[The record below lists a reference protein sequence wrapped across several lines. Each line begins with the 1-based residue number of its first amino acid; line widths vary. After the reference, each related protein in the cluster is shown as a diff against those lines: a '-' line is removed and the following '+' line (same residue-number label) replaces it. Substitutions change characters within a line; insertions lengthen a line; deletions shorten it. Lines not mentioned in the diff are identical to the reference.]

1 MAKEDKHIK
10 KNDKRY
16 ARELLQATI
25 DSLPDEIH
33 VMEAVRNEQ
42 GRIIDFRWLLMN
54 RAAIEKFGDL
64 TGDLLRAHHPAVLD
78 ESIFEGF
85 KQVAETG
92 IPLQYEKHHHDE
104 DVDVWVHQSV
114 AKLNDGIVNTTRV
127 VTENKKTV
135 LASEKRLMDLNENL
149 GQQVK
154 KRTKELTRLKGDQE
168 KEILNAIIF
177 TQEQERARISE
188 GLHDGVAQLLYAAQ
202 SRLQLVK
209 PGNTEKELKEALH
222 ILTEAIQETRKVSFE
237 LMPPVLRDYGL
248 EVCLKTLADRIAGGK
263 LLLLWDIN
271 IPGRL
276 PEKLEITIYRIV
288 QEILNN
294 ILKHAGATVTRLSL
308 RLAGKYLYL
317 KVTDNGCGFALKR
330 SKSAYTGTGLQS
342 IRNRVKLLNGKIS
355 ISSTPGHG
363 TNIESQLPLRGG

>member
-1 MAKEDKHIK
+1 MAKEDNHITK
-10 KNDKRY
+10 DKRY
-16 ARELLQATI
+16 PRELLQATVN
-25 DSLPDEIH
+25 SLPDEIH
-33 VMEAVRNEQ
+33 VMEAVRNKQ
-42 GRIIDFRWLLMN
+42 GGIIDFRWLLMN
-54 RAAIEKFGDL
+54 RAAIEKFGDH
-64 TGDLLRAHHPAVLD
+64 TGSLLRAHHPEILE
-78 ESIFEGF
+78 ESIFEVF
-85 KQVAETG
+85 EQVTETG
-92 IPLQYEKHHHDE
+92 IPLQYEKQHHDE
-104 DVDVWVHQSV
+104 DVDAWVHQSV
-114 AKLNDGIVNTTRV
+114 VKFNDGIVNTTRV
-127 VTENKKTV
+127 ITENKKTL

-154 KRTKELTRLKGDQE
+154 KRTKELTRLKVDQE
-168 KEILNAIIF
+168 KEMLNAIIF
-177 TQEQERARISE
+177 AQEQERARISE

-209 PGNTEKELKEALH
+209 PGNTEKELKEALY
-222 ILTEAIQETRKVSFE
+222 ILTEAIQETRMVSYE

-294 ILKHAGATVTRLSL
+294 ILKHAGATVTRMSL

-317 KVTDNGCGFALKR
+317 KVTDNGCGFVLKR
-330 SKSAYTGTGLQS
+330 SKSAYAGTGLQS
-342 IRNRVKLLNGKIS
+342 IRNRVKLLNGKIR
-355 ISSTPGHG
+355 IVSTPGHG
-363 TNIESQLPLRGG
+363 TNIELQLPLRGG